1 MSFLGDFAKYLR
13 TRTDCP
19 PDFHYHAGL
28 VALATA
34 LGNRVYCHGWTRPI
48 YPNLWSVVIAPSGF
62 GKSAPLDM
70 CERIV
75 AKAGLSELILP
86 GSFSQ
91 EALYGVLKERP
102 VGTFVLQEFSAF
114 LGMLSKEYNAG
125 CTQFLTEIYDCPESV
140 RRLTYKHGEFLI
152 NRPCVSIL
160 GASSPSWFAESFKAK
175 DLSGGFLA
183 RFMFCPSA
191 QAGPAVGSPGPPDEA
206 TEAGLACHL
215 RDAAGLGQAAR
226 PHLADLS
233 AVEASFD
240 AWDKDQRRKL
250 RLDPDPLFS
259 GMRSRAGVMVRK
271 AAMLFAVSRDCRR
284 LTVTPKDLESAINF
298 VDHSHGL
305 AERFL
310 TEEVAQDA
318 DEADR
323 IKIVDILRR
332 HDGRLPWWEL
342 LKLSRMRADKCRRA
356 VDTLVQAGRVEL
368 MKAKGQSNRD
378 QQWACLVGHPVPLAS
393 LVSREVSRNG
403 EVPAREVS

>member
-1 MSFLGDFAKYLR
+1 MSFLGDFAGYLK

-28 VALATA
+28 IALATA
-34 LGNRVYCHGWTRPI
+34 LGNRVCCHGWTRPI
-48 YPNLWSVVIAPSGF
+48 FPNLWSVVIAPSGY

-75 AKAGLSELILP
+75 AKANLSDLILP

-91 EALYGVLKERP
+91 EALYGVLKEHP

-114 LGMLSKEYNAG
+114 LAMLAKEYNAG
-125 CTQFLTEIYDCPESV
+125 CAQFLTEVYDCPESI
-140 RRLTYKHGEFLI
+140 RRLTYKHGEYLI
-152 NRPCVSIL
+152 LRPCISVL
-160 GASSPSWFAESFKAK
+160 GASSPSWFADSFKAK

-183 RFMFCPSA
+183 RFMFCPSIE
-191 QAGPAVGSPGPPDEA
+191 AGPAVGSPGEPDDA
-206 TEAGLACHL
+206 TETGLAMHL
-215 RDAAGLGQAAR
+215 RDVAALGNVAK
-226 PHLADLS
+226 PHLADMS
-233 AVEASFD
+233 AVEAPFD
-240 AWDKDQRRKL
+240 AWDRAQREKL
-250 RLDPDPLFS
+250 RKDPDPLFS

-271 AAMLFAVSRDCRR
+271 AAMLFAVSRDARR
-284 LTVTPKDLESAINF
+284 LVVTKKDLEHAINF
-298 VDHSHGL
+298 VDHSHSL
-305 AERFL
+305 AEKFL

-323 IKIVDILRR
+323 IKIIDILRR

-356 VDTLVQAGRVEL
+356 VDTLVQAGRVEFQ
-368 MKAKGQSNRD
+368 KAKGQGNRD
-378 QQWACLVGHPVPLAS
+378 QQWVCLAGYPVPFAA

-403 EVPAREVS
+403 EIPAREVS

>member
-1 MSFLGDFAKYLR
+1 MSFLGDFARYLR

-34 LGNRVYCHGWTRPI
+34 LGNRVCCHGWTRPI
-48 YPNLWSVVIAPSGF
+48 YPNLWSVVIAPSGY

-75 AKAGLSELILP
+75 AKAGLVDLVLP

-91 EALYGVLKERP
+91 EALYGVLKDKP

-152 NRPCVSIL
+152 LRPCVSIL
-160 GASSPSWFAESFKAK
+160 GASSPSWFADSFKTK

-183 RFMFCPSA
+183 RFMFCPSVE
-191 QAGPAVGSPGPPDEA
+191 AGPAIGSPGPPDDA
-206 TEAGLACHL
+206 SEAGLADHL
-215 RDAAGLGQAAR
+215 RQAATLGSPAR
-226 PHLADLS
+226 PLYADLS
-233 AVEASFD
+233 AVEGIFD
-240 AWDKDQRRKL
+240 TWDRDERKKL
-250 RLDPDPLFS
+250 RADPDPLFS
-259 GMRSRAGVMVRK
+259 GMRSRSGVMVRK
-271 AAMLFAVSRDCRR
+271 AAMLFAVSRDAKR
-284 LTVTPKDLESAINF
+284 LVVTKGDLDHAINF
-298 VDHSHGL
+298 VDHSHSL
-305 AERFL
+305 AEKFL

-323 IKIVDILRR
+323 IKIIDILRR
-332 HDGRLPWWEL
+332 HDGRLPWWEM

-356 VDTLVQAGRVEL
+356 VDTLVQAGRLEL
-368 MKAKGQSNRD
+368 LKAKGQGSRE
-378 QQWACLVGHPVPLAS
+378 QQWVCLVGHPVPLAS
-393 LVSREVSRNG
+393 LVSREISRNG
-403 EVPAREVS
+403 ETPAREVS